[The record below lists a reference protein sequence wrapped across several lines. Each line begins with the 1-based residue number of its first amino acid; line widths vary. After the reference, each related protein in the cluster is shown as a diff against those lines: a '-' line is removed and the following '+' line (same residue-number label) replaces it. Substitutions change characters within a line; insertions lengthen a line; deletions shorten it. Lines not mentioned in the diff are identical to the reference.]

1 MITVFQSPNQL
12 VPAQRW
18 GKDFGTRPDISIKVE
33 SKLHDMR
40 MADGL

>member
-18 GKDFGTRPDISIKVE
+18 GKDLVIIIWEIQTKNQIK
-33 SKLHDMR
+33 KLR
-40 MADGL
+40 YK